1 MKIIHCADLHLGS
14 RLTSLP
20 SGDVRNSKKNEVL
33 NSFTQMLNYAKKN
46 EIKIIMLSGDVFDSN
61 RPSKKDKNYFYDAI
75 RANSDITFLYLR
87 GNHDTEESLNETL
100 DNLITFTTDWKTYDF
115 DNITISGIELS
126 ETNKT
131 SLYSTINLDKDKINI
146 VMMHGDVSSKGKDF
160 IDYKKL
166 SNKNIDYLA
175 LGHIHSYMENRIDS
189 RGVYVYPGC
198 LVGRGFDELGEKGF
212 VVLDVSD
219 KVNYSFI
226 PVESHQFLEKE
237 IDISGAKNLYDAKE
251 IINDKIKDISK
262 SSLLKIILVGSVDFD
277 ITSIDS
283 SIESFFQQN
292 FFFLKVYT
300 NVKENIN
307 ISDYLND
314 FSLKGEFVRKVYNDK
329 ELSNDE
335 RNEILSLGMKL
346 LNGEDIE

>member
-20 SGDVRNSKKNEVL
+20 SGDIRNSKKNEVL
-33 NSFTQMLNYAKKN
+33 NSFTQMLNYAKEN

-87 GNHDTEESLNETL
+87 GNHDTEESLNENL

-212 VVLDVSD
+212 VVLDINE
-219 KVNYSFI
+219 KIEYSFI
-226 PVESHQFLEKE
+226 PVNQHQFVEKE
-237 IDISGAKNLYDAKE
+237 IDISSANNLYTAKDLIDNE
-251 IINDKIKDISK
+251 IKDIDK
-262 SSLLKIILVGSVDFD
+262 SALLKIILVGNVDFD
-277 ITSIDS
+277 ITDIDL
-283 SIESFFQQN
+283 SIETFFKQN
-292 FFFLKVYT
+292 FFFLKVYSKL
-300 NVKENIN
+300 KEKININ
-307 ISDYLND
+307 DYLND
-314 FSLKGEFVRKVYNDK
+314 FSLKGEFIRRVYNNSSYSD
-329 ELSNDE
+329 DE
-335 RNEILSLGMKL
+335 KNEILSIGMKL